1 MIKKRSFAYS
11 PCMPRLMAQWWQS
24 EGFFMCLE
32 RCRKMT
38 RSVETCIPTLER
50 AERSSQLSCGALRRM
65 PFWTLRVLFAT
76 RSVETCIPTLERAE
90 RSSRLSCGALRRMP
104 SANKKPR

>member
-1 MIKKRSFAYS
+1 
-11 PCMPRLMAQWWQS
+11 
-24 EGFFMCLE
+24 MCLE

-65 PFWTLRVLFAT
+65 PFWTLCVLFDDAERRELHSHAGAWGT
-76 RSVETCIPTLERAE
+76 IIPTIVR
-90 RSSRLSCGALRRMP
+90 RSASHAFS
-104 SANKKPR
+104 